1 VLLKL
6 TAAAV
11 VLRALV
17 RRGLLEARTLAKL
30 LGLWLLL
37 VGGLF
42 ALAYLVI
49 PAGAVPAVLL
59 ACGVVLSL
67 PLARVAAAPL
77 ALAWNRHR

>member
-17 RRGLLEARTLAKL
+17 RRGLLEAQTLAIL

-37 VGGLF
+37 AGGLF
-42 ALAYLVI
+42 ALAYVVV
-49 PAGAVPAVLL
+49 PAGAVPAALL
-59 ACGVVLSL
+59 AWGVVLAL
-67 PLARVAAAPL
+67 PLVRVATAPL
-77 ALAWNRHR
+77 SLAWNRHR